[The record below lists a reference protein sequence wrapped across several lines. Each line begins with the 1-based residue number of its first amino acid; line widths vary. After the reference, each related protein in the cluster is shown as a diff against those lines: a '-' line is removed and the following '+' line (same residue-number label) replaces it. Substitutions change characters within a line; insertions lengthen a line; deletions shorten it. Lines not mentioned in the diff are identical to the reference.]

1 MSKNSK
7 KAGIKLPN
15 PTESKTNHHNS
26 IMATPPA
33 PLEVVMN
40 ELKKI
45 PMSKAQFDKT
55 KARILRN
62 RAMQEDPLLDLAE
75 TTKKCVQDIRERLA
89 YIAERREQRALEE
102 EQKKT
107 AFATAL
113 AERNQAKE
121 TEKTTKQGQKTHRTR
136 IEVWRDEVKHLAA
149 MEKKSTSGPLQP
161 QKTSRQNTVKRPLDS
176 EAAFFEQLAGVSS
189 TPINKRIK
197 ATAQLDS
204 SSLVAPPTSS
214 KKFMPWL
221 STRASMADEDIFADD
236 DRVFAHQ
243 DVRVHKN
250 KMKIPHEE
258 TKNND
263 GNDDDA
269 DEEINR
275 DEDDANSEDT
285 YGSELTQLEQM
296 LAVEMAVVGAMTV
309 LLPEMMKRSGRY
321 KHITDEEFDAL

>member
-1 MSKNSK
+1 MK
-7 KAGIKLPN
+7 
-15 PTESKTNHHNS
+15 
-26 IMATPPA
+26 
-33 PLEVVMN
+33 
-40 ELKKI
+40 ELQKI

-55 KARILRN
+55 KARILHN
-62 RAMQEDPLLDLAE
+62 RAKADDPLLDLAE

-102 EQKKT
+102 EQKT
-107 AFATAL
+107 AAFATAL
-113 AERNQAKE
+113 GERNKAKE

-136 IEVWRDEVKHLAA
+136 IEVWRDEVKQLAVA
-149 MEKKSTSGPLQP
+149 EKKSTPGSLQP
-161 QKTSRQNTVKRPLDS
+161 QKPSHQNTVKRPL
-176 EAAFFEQLAGVSS
+176 ELAGVSS

-197 ATAQLDS
+197 TTAQHDS
-204 SSLVAPPTSS
+204 SSLIAPTSS
-214 KKFMPWL
+214 KKSIPWL
-221 STRASMADEDIFADD
+221 STRASMADEDVFADD

-250 KMKIPHEE
+250 KTKIRREE
-258 TKNND
+258 AKHDD

-269 DEEINR
+269 DEEIDR

-296 LAVEMAVVGAMTV
+296 LAVEMAVVGVMTV